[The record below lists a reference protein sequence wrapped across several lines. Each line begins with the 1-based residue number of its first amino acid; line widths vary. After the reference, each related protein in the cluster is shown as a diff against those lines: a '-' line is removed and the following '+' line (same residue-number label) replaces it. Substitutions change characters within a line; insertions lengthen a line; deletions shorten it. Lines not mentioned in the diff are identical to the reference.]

1 MTAPLWTGP
10 ELAAA
15 TGGRPIGALPTA
27 VTGVSIDTRTLK
39 PGDAFF
45 AIKGE
50 AFDGH
55 AFLRQAT
62 AAGASM
68 LVVSEQKLPALGAVG
83 LPIVVVDD
91 VLKALERLGSA
102 ARDRSKARIVA
113 VTGSVGKTTTKD
125 ALRHVLGAQGTVHAS
140 VASFNNHWGVPLTLA
155 QLPADTRF
163 AVFEIGM
170 NHPDEIRP
178 LVKLVRPHV
187 ASSR

>member
-27 VTGVSIDTRTLK
+27 VTGISIDTRTLR

-50 AFDGH
+50 AFADH

-62 AAGASM
+62 AAGATM

-125 ALRHVLGAQGTVHAS
+125 ALRHVLGAQARSMPPSPRSTTIGECRSRSPSFRPTRAS
-140 VASFNNHWGVPLTLA
+140 P
-155 QLPADTRF
+155 
-163 AVFEIGM
+163 
-170 NHPDEIRP
+170 
-178 LVKLVRPHV
+178 
-187 ASSR
+187 SSRSA